1 MKENPPPGAYFDD
14 KNGQTSKGPT
24 FGLSHKYYQ
33 KVIIPKEQKGHTS
46 GQTVRS
52 THYFIKNFHLY
63 ATHPNDSLLNYSIKS
78 VL

>member
-46 GQTVRS
+46 GQNVRS
-52 THYFIKNFHLY
+52 THYFI
-63 ATHPNDSLLNYSIKS
+63 
-78 VL
+78 

>member
-14 KNGQTSKGPT
+14 KNGGNSKGPT

-33 KVIIPKEQKGHTS
+33 KVIIPKEQKTITA

-52 THYFIKNFHLY
+52 TLY
-63 ATHPNDSLLNYSIKS
+63 VI
-78 VL
+78 